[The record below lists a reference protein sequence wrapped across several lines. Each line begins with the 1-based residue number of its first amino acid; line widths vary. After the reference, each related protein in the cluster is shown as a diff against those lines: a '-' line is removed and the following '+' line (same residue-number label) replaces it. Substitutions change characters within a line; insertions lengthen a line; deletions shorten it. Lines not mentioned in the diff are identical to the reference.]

1 MSRPP
6 LVIYTYAKCS
16 TCRDATRWLRDH
28 GLAFEERPIRETPP
42 ALAELRAMLRAQG
55 GEIRRLFN
63 TSGMDYRAQNLAA
76 RLPDLTEA
84 EAFDLLR
91 GNGNL
96 VKRPFVLASDGTGL
110 VGFKPDAWKKALLP
124 AG

>member
-1 MSRPP
+1 MQKP

-16 TCRDATRWLRDH
+16 TCRDATRWLRDR
-28 GLAFEERPIRETPP
+28 GIPFEERPIRETPP
-42 ALAELRAMLRAQG
+42 SIAELRAMLAACDGDMRK
-55 GEIRRLFN
+55 LFN

-76 RLPDLTEA
+76 KLPGLGEK

-96 VKRPFVLASDGTGL
+96 VKRPFLLTADGKGV
-110 VGFKPDAWKKALLP
+110 VGFKPDVWEKVLKA
-124 AG
+124 